1 MPRTPRSRHS
11 HGRSEVWG
19 RRTLTRAIAVER
31 RALGARLRRL
41 RTGLGLSQEAA
52 AERIGIHAK
61 HLQRIETGSV
71 NVTIATLVAVAVAY
85 SVPLLRLFEPETAP

>member
-1 MPRTPRSRHS
+1 
-11 HGRSEVWG
+11 
-19 RRTLTRAIAVER
+19 
-31 RALGARLRRL
+31 
-41 RTGLGLSQEAA
+41 LSQEAA